1 VLTLE
6 VTTVD
11 AATSMSN
18 RRIYHASAPATG
30 VTTGYRDDAAVYV
43 QPAVLTDN
51 ATVNDALP
59 TGFTAMPLSGAAFVY
74 DAASVAASAL
84 GRNGDYVSVYAGVS
98 NLYTGG
104 AAANLALPSISFQ
117 YDEA

>member
-1 VLTLE
+1 LLE

-11 AATSMSN
+11 AATSISN

-51 ATVNDALP
+51 ATVNDALA
-59 TGFTAMPLSGAAFVY
+59 TGFTAMPLSGAAYVY
-74 DAASVAASAL
+74 DAASIAASAL

-98 NLYTGG
+98 ALYAAG
-104 AAANLALPSISFQ
+104 ANAALALPSLSFV
-117 YDEA
+117 YDES